1 VSDKDQSSIVDLCS
15 PIADEQNDEYDQ
27 PGVWSPSRRGAGYTG
42 SKSATIA
49 CLVIRQEDEYGEFRG
64 EKLCPLATKVQG
76 DSRLR
81 KSIRNVEFRATKRQ
95 GGEVGLLYRKV
106 PYTNG
111 QPNAWIISA
120 ENAVLSSVDQWGH
133 FTIDRD
139 AETYRFEP
147 MPDPPGPPDDLPK
160 VKKLLGPLL
169 DEYVIK
175 SMDHPVIQKLLQLD
189 VRTATSPHDQEDD
202 SSVY

>member
-1 VSDKDQSSIVDLCS
+1 VSDKDRSSIVDLCS
-15 PIADEQNDEYDQ
+15 PMADEQNDEYDQ
-27 PGVWSPSRRGAGYTG
+27 PGVWSPSRRGPGYTAP
-42 SKSATIA
+42 KPTIIA
-49 CLVIRQEDEYGEFRG
+49 CLPIRQVDEVGDFRG
-64 EKLCPLATKVQG
+64 EILHPLTTEVQR
-76 DSRLR
+76 DPRLR

-95 GGEVGLLYRKV
+95 EGEIGLLYRKV

-160 VKKLLGPLL
+160 VKKLLEEVLK
-169 DEYVIK
+169 DYVIG
-175 SMDHPVIQKLLQLD
+175 SMNHPVVQKLLGVDDD
-189 VRTATSPHDQEDD
+189 VD
-202 SSVY
+202 